1 MCQNMVIGIVKNM
14 VLNMVISRVNNVVI
28 NMVNNMVRA
37 PSTRPTITIVK
48 KREFLIK
55 SRIVFFKKYN

>member
-1 MCQNMVIGIVKNM
+1 
-14 VLNMVISRVNNVVI
+14 MVISRVNNVVI
-28 NMVNNMVRA
+28 NMVNNMVNNMVRA